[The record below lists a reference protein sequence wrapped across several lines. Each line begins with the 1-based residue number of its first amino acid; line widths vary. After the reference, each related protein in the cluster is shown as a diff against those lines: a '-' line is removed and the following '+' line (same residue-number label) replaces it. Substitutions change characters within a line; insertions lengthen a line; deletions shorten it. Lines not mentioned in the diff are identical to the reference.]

1 MKYPIGIMADSLRMP
16 IRDAIV
22 RSAELGANGVQ
33 IYAVDGEFCF
43 ENVPDT
49 KRSDYKALLK
59 ANGLV
64 ISALCAQ
71 FEGPGFMVP
80 ELNRKRIRES
90 RKVMD
95 LAVSLDCHIVTTHI
109 GAVPKDVNSE
119 RYATLIDACRKLGE
133 IGESYGGYYAI
144 ETGPEEPERLK
155 AFLEDVGSKYVKV
168 NYDPANLVMVTDS
181 DPIKGVYTLKD
192 YIVHTHAKDGENL
205 LPCDPELIYGPDAP
219 DIGELLNKT
228 PYFRETKLGEGKVDI
243 PAWIK
248 ALEEIGYDGFI
259 TIERE
264 CGDQPDKDIAEA
276 VEYLKAI

>member
-1 MKYPIGIMADSLRMP
+1 MKYPIGIMADSLRIP
-16 IRDAIV
+16 IREAVI

-33 IYAVDGEFCF
+33 LYAVDGEFCF

-59 ANGLV
+59 EHGLV

-133 IGESYGGYYAI
+133 IGESYGGYFAI

-155 AFLEDVGSKYVKV
+155 AFLEDVGSNYVKV
-168 NYDPANLVMVTDS
+168 NYDPANLVMVTAS
-181 DPIKGVYTLKD
+181 DPIRGVYTLKD

-243 PAWIK
+243 PAWIR
-248 ALEEIGYDGFI
+248 ALEDIGYEGFI

-264 CGDQPDKDIAEA
+264 CGDEPEKDIAEA

>member
-1 MKYPIGIMADSLRMP
+1 MKYPIGIMADSLRIP
-16 IRDAIV
+16 IREAVI

-43 ENVPDT
+43 ENIPDT

-59 ANGLV
+59 TNGLV

-90 RKVMD
+90 RKIMD

-109 GAVPKDVNSE
+109 GAVPKDVDSE

-133 IGESYGGYYAI
+133 IGESYGGYFAI

-155 AFLEDVGSKYVKV
+155 AFLEDVGSNYVKV
-168 NYDPANLVMVTDS
+168 NYDPANLVMVTNS

-243 PAWIK
+243 PAWIR
-248 ALEEIGYDGFI
+248 ALEDIGYDGFI

-264 CGDQPDKDIAEA
+264 CGDEPERDIAEA